1 MTFICHLINLICR
14 EIKTC
19 FCWRVP
25 QLAVLCY
32 PASAGCRGA
41 GPAWASWA
49 PLSDVSSGG
58 AGAGPGLPELVDSGG
73 WSYEWAWAA
82 WAVRLASSG
91 ISGPSLTPAQAL
103 EDQWRGWC
111 DAGHMGLMS
120 PDSGDSGMW
129 VLGVS
134 SEHQWRDQ
142 PRPEPACASYLL
154 SAGELWSRHSE
165 SANAEMRII
174 WSDEWQGRVTE
185 LRSELWAWTAGSL
198 FILSRSSHWQ

>member
-41 GPAWASWA
+41 APAWASWA

-58 AGAGPGLPELVDSGG
+58 AGAGPGLLELVDSGG

-91 ISGPSLTPAQAL
+91 ISGSSLTRPRL
-103 EDQWRGWC
+103 WRISEGADVRLDTWGWC
-111 DAGHMGLMS
+111 HQTLECECWAWAVSTSGVTS
-120 PDSGDSGMW
+120 PDLNQPVPATCSVLVSSGHDTPSQQMLRWELFGVTSDRDKW
-129 VLGVS
+129 QSCGVSCEPGLGV
-134 SEHQWRDQ
+134 
-142 PRPEPACASYLL
+142 CLFYLG
-154 SAGELWSRHSE
+154 AVID
-165 SANAEMRII
+165 NN
-174 WSDEWQGRVTE
+174 
-185 LRSELWAWTAGSL
+185 
-198 FILSRSSHWQ
+198 